1 MENNSNS
8 NNKFE
13 LEDIDFELKKVGPMT
28 HITAT
33 SKAVASG
40 FPVAEAK
47 CLIGEHGELMIAAV
61 DFLIYT
67 QGQSDQAARLYIK
80 KHVED
85 DAVVSFPY
93 ATKDGESLDMRL
105 RRPYMEV
112 HCFRAMILD
121 SKKDDLYKAA
131 YTPFLKRLRAALARI
146 DASGVEGVV
155 EHHALRTPF
164 EYAYTG
170 KKVSAKCE
178 APAPAKVVEAIKKE
192 AEQVQPDQAMP
203 AVQAIDADNEAADT
217 AALMSAM
224 LSSMAVT
231 NKLVAA
237 VGAFLQARDNTA
249 GHAPAAHVGHVVV
262 AFDALR
268 TAVAEFQ
275 KEVAGC

>member
-1 MENNSNS
+1 MENNS
-8 NNKFE
+8 NKFE

-47 CLIGEHGELMIAAV
+47 CLIGEHGELMIAV
-61 DFLIYT
+61 TEFLIYT
-67 QGQSDQAARLYIK
+67 QGQSEQAARQYIK

-93 ATKDGESLDMRL
+93 AIKDGGDLDMRL
-105 RRPYMEV
+105 RRQYMEV

-121 SKKDDLYKAA
+121 SKKDGAYKDV

-146 DASGVEGVV
+146 DSSGVEGVV

-170 KKVSAKCE
+170 KKVSDKCA
-178 APAPAKVVEAIKKE
+178 APAPKVVEAIKKE
-192 AEQVQPDQAMP
+192 AEQVPPVQAVP
-203 AVQAIDADNEAADT
+203 AVQAIEADKEATDT

-262 AFDALR
+262 AFDTLR
-268 TAVAEFQ
+268 AAVAEFQ
-275 KEVAGC
+275 KEVSGC